1 MDYMGAYYSSML
13 TTYWSLIQT
22 NQIIRQLGNLD
33 TDQEFDGS
41 QEFLLIQYFGNIFK
55 KSMSFIDK
63 Y

>member
-13 TTYWSLIQT
+13 TMYWSLIQT
-22 NQIIRQLGNLD
+22 NQIMRQLGNLD
-33 TDQEFDGS
+33 TGQEFDGS

>member
-22 NQIIRQLGNLD
+22 NQIMRQLGNLD

>member
-22 NQIIRQLGNLD
+22 NQIMRQLGNLD
-33 TDQEFDGS
+33 TDQEFDGIK
-41 QEFLLIQYFGNIFK
+41 EFQLIQYFGNIFK